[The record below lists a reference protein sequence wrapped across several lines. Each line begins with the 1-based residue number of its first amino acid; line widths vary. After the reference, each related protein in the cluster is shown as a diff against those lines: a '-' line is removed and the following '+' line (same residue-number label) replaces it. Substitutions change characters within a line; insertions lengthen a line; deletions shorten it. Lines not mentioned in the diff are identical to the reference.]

1 MKMHR
6 ENLLEKAQTSP
17 FFDVIIIGGGASGLG
32 SAVDAASRG
41 LKVLLVEQLDF
52 GKGTSSKSTKLIHGG
67 LRYLQQGNVKLVRE
81 ALKERGLL
89 TKNAPHLVSERRF
102 LIPVYRWYELP
113 FYGAGLK
120 IYDFLSFSYSLKKTE
135 ILNRKET
142 IEAAP
147 EIQQKDLKGGLVYS
161 DGQFDDSRLLITLAR
176 TAVDLG
182 AICLNYMKVQEL
194 IKENGRLK
202 GIIVEDFFTKKK
214 YTFKGKVL
222 LNATGVFADGIRHKD
237 DPGAHTMM
245 VPSQGIHLVLPKK
258 FLSQEMAILVPRT
271 ADGRVLFI
279 VPWHDKVLLGTTD
292 TFKKNIELE
301 PHYQEEEIE
310 FLLKESAK
318 YLDIPPK
325 RKDILSIYAGLRP
338 LIREKNKATKA
349 ISREHLIEISP
360 SGLVTLVGGKWTT
373 FRKMGEDAIDA
384 CLKEL
389 HIHKKRSRTERLKL
403 HGYIDNFDRNDPL
416 LPYGSD
422 KELILKIARD
432 NPDYA
437 KKIHPKL
444 PYIKAE
450 ILFAVREE
458 MARRLEDV
466 LCRRTRALFL
476 DAKSTLQAAPEVAK
490 IMAEELGFEKEWV
503 EEELKSFMEIAA
515 HYTPPSQ

>member
-1 MKMHR
+1 MDR
-6 ENLLEKAQTSP
+6 EELLEKAQKSP
-17 FFDVIIIGGGASGLG
+17 HFDLIIIGGGASGLG

-67 LRYLQQGNVKLVRE
+67 LRYLQQGNIKLVRE

-135 ILNRKET
+135 ILSKQET
-142 IEAAP
+142 IDIAP
-147 EIQQKDLKGGLVYS
+147 EIQQNQLKGGLVYS
-161 DGQFDDSRLLITLAR
+161 DGQFDDARLLITLAR

-182 AICLNYMKVQEL
+182 AICINYMKVTHL
-194 IKENGRLK
+194 IKENGRIK
-202 GIIVEDFFTKKK
+202 GLTVEDFFSKKT
-214 YTFKGKVL
+214 YTFTTKIL

-237 DPGAHTMM
+237 DPDAHTMM
-245 VPSQGIHLVLPKK
+245 APSQGIHLVLPKT
-258 FLSQEMAILVPRT
+258 FLSKQTAVLVPST

-292 TFKKNIELE
+292 TFKKTIDLE
-301 PHYQEEEIE
+301 PQYQEEEIE

-318 YLDIPPK
+318 YLEKAPT
-325 RKDILSIYAGLRP
+325 RADILSIYAGLRP
-338 LIREKNKATKA
+338 LIREKNKPTKA
-349 ISREHLIEISP
+349 ISREHLIEFSS

-373 FRKMGEDAIDA
+373 FRKMGKDAIDA

-389 HIHKKRSRTERLKL
+389 RIFKKQSRTEKLKL
-403 HGYIDNFDRNDPL
+403 HGYLETFDRDDPL

-422 KELILKIARD
+422 KEWILKIACEQ
-432 NPDYA
+432 PEFA

-458 MARRLEDV
+458 MAKRVEDV

-476 DAKSTLQAAPEVAK
+476 DAKSTLESAPEVAR
-490 IMAEELGFEKEWV
+490 IMAKELGLDENWIQ
-503 EEELKSFMEIAA
+503 EELKNFREVAA
-515 HYTPPSQ
+515 HFTPPKGF

>member
-1 MKMHR
+1 MHR
-6 ENLLEKAQTSP
+6 EELLKKARKESS
-17 FFDVIIIGGGASGLG
+17 FDVIIIGGGASGLG

-67 LRYLQQGNVKLVRE
+67 LRYLQQGNIKLVRE

-89 TKNAPHLVSERRF
+89 TKNAPHLVSQRRF
-102 LIPVYRWYELP
+102 LIPVYRWFELP

-135 ILNRKET
+135 ILSKKEV

-147 EIQQKDLKGGLVYS
+147 EIQQNGLKGGLVYS
-161 DGQFDDSRLLITLAR
+161 DGQFDDARLLITLAR

-182 AICLNYMKVQEL
+182 AICLNYMKVVKL
-194 IKENGRLK
+194 VKENGQLH
-202 GIIVEDFFTKKK
+202 GLIAEDFFTKENI
-214 YTFKGKVL
+214 TFSGKVI
-222 LNATGVFADGIRHKD
+222 LNATGVFADHIRHQD
-237 DPGAHTMM
+237 DPEAHTMM
-245 VPSQGIHLVLPKK
+245 APSQGIHLVLPKN
-258 FLSQEMAILVPRT
+258 FLSQETAVLIPHT
-271 ADGRVLFI
+271 ADGRVLFV

-292 TFKKNIELE
+292 TFKKTIDLE

-318 YLDIPPK
+318 YLNKAPT
-325 RKDILSIYAGLRP
+325 RKDILSIFAGLRP
-338 LIREKNKATKA
+338 LIREKNKPTKA
-349 ISREHLIEISP
+349 ISREHLIEVSL

-384 CLKEL
+384 CLKIL
-389 HIHKKRSRTERLKL
+389 NIRKKHSRTEQLKL
-403 HGYIDNFDRNDPL
+403 HGYLETFDANDPL
-416 LPYGSD
+416 LPYGTD
-422 KELILKIARD
+422 KEAILKIAKAQ
-432 NPDYA
+432 PEYA

-476 DAKSTLQAAPEVAK
+476 DAKSTLEAAYDVAK
-490 IMAEELGFEKEWV
+490 IMAAELSLADDWIDQ
-503 EEELKSFMEIAA
+503 ELKDFREIAT
-515 HYTPPSQ
+515 HFTPPQA